1 MTAKEK
7 KNHLGKLARGRTKG
21 ILSLAFESMCVL
33 LEAAASPS
41 WSHQEPS
48 IER

>member
-7 KNHLGKLARGRTKG
+7 QKHLGELAEGRTKG
-21 ILSLAFESMCVL
+21 LLSLAFETMCAL
-33 LEAAASPS
+33 FEAAASPS